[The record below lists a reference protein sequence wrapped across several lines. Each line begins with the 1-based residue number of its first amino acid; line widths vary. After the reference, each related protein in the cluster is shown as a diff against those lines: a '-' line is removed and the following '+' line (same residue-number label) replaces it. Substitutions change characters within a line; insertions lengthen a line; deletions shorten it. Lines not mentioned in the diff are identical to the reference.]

1 MPEKSSLLRRRE
13 LLLHDAFLISI
24 MGVLAA
30 CGLIYEYLLS
40 HYAGRVLGALESTIY
55 TMIGLMIV
63 SMGIGSFAA
72 RVFKEPFTAFVW
84 LESLI
89 ALLGLSCILLIASLV
104 AFTSILPQV
113 IAETFNLAPDL
124 IPRGGFLA
132 SLHQMAIMSPY
143 FFGIIIGLFIG
154 MEIPLI
160 ARIREAVYGEHLEHN
175 TGTIYGA
182 DYLGAGVGAAI
193 WVGLMLSI
201 NINQAAVITAIANL
215 LAGLFFLIRYWQ
227 RIKFR
232 KVLLSLHGL
241 ILLLAVTVYQF
252 GEDWSDNLTDLMYRD
267 EVVFSHTS
275 RYQNMTVTRR
285 FISNEQDIL
294 YGFFLNGRLQFS
306 SNDETI
312 YHGML
317 VYPAMLAAGKVSS
330 VLIIGGGD
338 GLALRDVLKFEP
350 ESVTL
355 IDLDRELV
363 EFFTATEEQ
372 LPIYRQALVE
382 LNEHAFSD
390 ERVEVIFGD
399 AFIEVDRLMARISYY
414 DVILVD
420 LPDPSH
426 PDLDRLYSDHFYKR
440 LNRLLTSNGVLVVQS
455 TSPYHAKKAFIS
467 IGKTLSISNFN
478 HVEQYRQNIPSFGEW
493 GWSIASKQIQ
503 SPRVKLQ
510 QQRQPVDHPWL
521 TRDLIVA
528 SFEFPRDFFA
538 EADKIEANK
547 LGTNRVYRYHTEAWQ
562 KELGIYQN

>member
-1 MPEKSSLLRRRE
+1 LPEKSLLHRRHE
-13 LLLHDAFLISI
+13 LLLHDVFLITI

-40 HYAGRVLGALESTIY
+40 HYAGRVLGAVESTIF

-63 SMGIGSFAA
+63 SMGIGSFLA
-72 RVFKEPFTAFVW
+72 RAFKEPFTAFVW

-89 ALLGLSCILLIASLV
+89 ALLGISCVLLIASLV
-104 AFTSILPQV
+104 AFTSILPHV
-113 IAETFNLAPDL
+113 IAETFNIPPDL
-124 IPRGGFLA
+124 VPRGGFLA
-132 SLHQMAIMSPY
+132 SMHRIAILSPY
-143 FFGIIIGLFIG
+143 FFGIVIGLFIG

-160 ARIREAVYGEHLEHN
+160 ARVREAVHGEHLEHN
-175 TGTIYGA
+175 IGTIYGA
-182 DYLGAGVGAAI
+182 DYLGAGAGAAV

-201 NINQAAVITAIANL
+201 DVTQAAVITAVANL

-232 KVLLSLHGL
+232 RVLFSLHGV
-241 ILLLAVTVYQF
+241 ILLLAIAVYQF
-252 GEDWSDNLTDLMYRD
+252 GEDWSADLTDLLYRD
-267 EVVFSHTS
+267 DVVFSHTS
-275 RYQNMTVTRR
+275 QYQNMTVTRR
-285 FISNEQDIL
+285 YISSEKEPL

-317 VYPAMLAAGKVSS
+317 VYPAMLAAEKVSN

-350 ESVTL
+350 ESITL

-363 EFFTATEEQ
+363 EFFTAADEQ
-372 LPIYRQALVE
+372 LPVYRQALVD

-390 ERVEVIFGD
+390 QRVEVIFGD
-399 AFIEVDRLMARISYY
+399 AFVEIDRLLARISFY

-440 LNRLLTSNGVLVVQS
+440 LNLLLASNGVLAVQS

-493 GWSIASKQIQ
+493 GWSIASKQVG

-510 QQRQPVDHPWL
+510 RQEISVDHPWL

-528 SFEFPRDFFA
+528 AFEFPREFFA
-538 EADKIEANK
+538 EADDIEANR
-547 LGTNRVYRYHTEAWQ
+547 LGTNRIYRYHTEAWQ

>member
-1 MPEKSSLLRRRE
+1 
-13 LLLHDAFLISI
+13 

-40 HYAGRVLGALESTIY
+40 HYAGRVLGAVESTIY

-63 SMGIGSFAA
+63 SMGIGSFTA
-72 RVFKEPFTAFVW
+72 RVFKAPFTAFAW

-89 ALLGLSCILLIASLV
+89 ALLGISCILLIASMV
-104 AFTSILPQV
+104 AFTSILPHV
-113 IAETFNLAPDL
+113 IAETFNIPPDL
-124 IPRGGFLA
+124 VPTGGFLA
-132 SLHQMAIMSPY
+132 SLHRIAILSPY

-160 ARIREAVYGEHLEHN
+160 ARVREAVYGEHLEHN

-201 NINQAAVITAIANL
+201 DVTQAAVITAVANL

-232 KVLLSLHGL
+232 KILFSLHGV
-241 ILLLAVTVYQF
+241 ILLLAIAVYQF
-252 GEDWSDNLTDLMYRD
+252 GEDWSDDLTDLLYRD
-267 EVVFSHTS
+267 DVVFSHTS

-285 FISNEQDIL
+285 FISGEKEPL

-317 VYPAMLAAGKVSS
+317 VYPAMLAAEKVSN

-363 EFFTATEEQ
+363 EFFTAAEEQ
-372 LPIYRQALVE
+372 LPVYRQALVD

-390 ERVEVIFGD
+390 QRVEVIFGD
-399 AFIEVDRLMARISYY
+399 AFVEVDRLLARISFY

-426 PDLDRLYSDHFYKR
+426 PDLNRLYSDHFYKR
-440 LNRLLTSNGVLVVQS
+440 LNLLLASNGILAVQS

-467 IGKTLSISNFN
+467 IGKTLSLSNFN

-493 GWSIASKQIQ
+493 GWSIASKQVQ

-510 QQRQPVDHPWL
+510 RQEILVDHPWL
-521 TRDLIVA
+521 TRDLIIA

-538 EADKIEANK
+538 EADDIEANK
-547 LGTNRVYRYHTEAWQ
+547 LGTNRIYRYHTEAWQ